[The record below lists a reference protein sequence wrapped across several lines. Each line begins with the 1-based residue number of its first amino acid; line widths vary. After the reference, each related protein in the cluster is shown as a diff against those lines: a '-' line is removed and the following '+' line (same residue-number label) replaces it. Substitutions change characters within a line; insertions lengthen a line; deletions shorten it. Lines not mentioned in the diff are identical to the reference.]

1 LRVVPASGAIHSA
14 ITPSGQPWSRAR
26 VRWGRNMKHREN
38 DEKKEKNKKKGKKEN
53 FVFVRTPRHGGR
65 TPRHGV
71 DGQKVN
77 K

>member
-1 LRVVPASGAIHSA
+1 
-14 ITPSGQPWSRAR
+14 
-26 VRWGRNMKHREN
+26 MKHREN